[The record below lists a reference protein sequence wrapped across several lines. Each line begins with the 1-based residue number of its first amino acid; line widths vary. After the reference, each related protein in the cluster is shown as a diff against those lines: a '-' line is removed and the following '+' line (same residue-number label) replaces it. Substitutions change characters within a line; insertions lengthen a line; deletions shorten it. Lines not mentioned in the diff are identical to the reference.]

1 MKRSVNK
8 MTAPKADVVP
18 IINVSLVVVLT
29 LMVISPFLNQPDV
42 EVDLPDATTT
52 ETEDQDK
59 VEIIFTRSGEISVD
73 ELNLTL
79 DELQPVLT
87 ERFALSPS
95 SMAVVK
101 ADQGIPYGQV
111 EAVIAVIQKSGA
123 PRIAL
128 ATEQAGAEV
137 KP

>member
-1 MKRSVNK
+1 MP
-8 MTAPKADVVP
+8 APKTDVVP

-29 LMVISPFLNQPDV
+29 LMVISPFLNQPDI

-59 VEIIFTRSGEISVD
+59 VEIIFTREGRLAVADQEYALAELGPALEEIFAGE
-73 ELNLTL
+73 
-79 DELQPVLT
+79 
-87 ERFALSPS
+87 PS

-101 ADQGIPYGQV
+101 ADQGIPYGDV
-111 EAVIAVIQKSGA
+111 EAVISAIQKAGA

-128 ATEQAGAEV
+128 ATEQITGGGQ
-137 KP
+137 